1 MGCSPGQARVNT
13 ASNAWV
19 DGLKSSRLQK
29 AALSVAPCTRSMRL
43 SSHSTDS
50 GPWVAGGVVERDDDG
65 FEVDQAAPH
74 AAKIP
79 IAPRIAKAGVA
90 AKHAHRAV
98 ALAPPDIF
106 HVHVVDAP

>member
-1 MGCSPGQARVNT
+1 MGCSSWSGAREYGVECVGGWLEVQPLAEGRT
-13 ASNAWV
+13 LGGAMHAV
-19 DGLKSSRLQK
+19 HAVVFPFHRQRALV
-29 AALSVAPCTRSMRL
+29 AA
-43 SSHSTDS
+43 
-50 GPWVAGGVVERDDDG
+50 VVERDDDG
-65 FEVDQAAPH
+65 FEVDHAAPH

-106 HVHVVDAP
+106 HVHVVD